1 MKLSLEKK
9 RKEYRIIYELLYEN
23 SRTEILDVAEA
34 IGRSR
39 NTASFRL
46 HEAFD
51 QGYVSDTHIR
61 KRSFKNFR
69 EYMYV
74 VNCED
79 ALETYL
85 ELIEDENVV
94 YHATMNG
101 FANLWVISKEKMII
115 EGNILAGGPLSD
127 YHVSYAPDHSWETAV
142 EIMNKE
148 VKNFKPANYEPKG
161 IIKTHFDET
170 VKWGET
176 DETLYR
182 YFKDNLRK
190 PIKRVMKEKNISGW
204 KTYEWFSR
212 LPECCSIITKYY
224 PETRELYD
232 PYIFVFETDYEDFII
247 DLFSELPTSSLFF
260 KVSDKLILDAYVDRK
275 FMRGR
280 NLPVSDIS
288 KLHIL
293 LLTRELLKRK
303 IIKSKAHAI
312 VTYHWRKDSQEG

>member
-34 IGRSR
+34 IKRSR

-51 QGYVSDTHIR
+51 QGYVSDSHIR

-69 EYMYV
+69 EYMYFA
-74 VNCED
+74 NCED
-79 ALETYL
+79 ALESYL
-85 ELIEDENVV
+85 QFTEDENVV
-94 YHATMNG
+94 YHAVMDG

-127 YHVSYAPDHSWETAV
+127 YHVSYAPDHSWDIAV

-148 VKNFKPANYEPKG
+148 VKSFRPEDYEPKG

-176 DETLYR
+176 DEILYR

-190 PIKRVMKEKNISGW
+190 PIKRLMKEKNISGW

-224 PETRELYD
+224 PETRAAYD

-260 KVSDKLILDAYVDRK
+260 KVSNRLVLYAFLVRDLVR
-275 FMRGR
+275 
-280 NLPVSDIS
+280 SS
-288 KLHIL
+288 KLHMSEIEELYIPL
-293 LLTRELLKRK
+293 LIRELSKK
-303 IIKSKAHAI
+303 EIIRSKAHAI
-312 VTYHWRKDSQEG
+312 VNHHWRKDI

>member
-1 MKLSLEKK
+1 MRTTPEDKK
-9 RKEYRIIYELLYEN
+9 NQYRTIYELLYEDW
-23 SRTEILDVAEA
+23 RVKTPA
-34 IGRSR
+34 IAKAIQSWRKI
-39 NTASFRL
+39 ASVRL
-46 HEAFD
+46 REAFD
-51 QGYVSDTHIR
+51 LGYVSDPHVR

-79 ALETYL
+79 ALESYL

-115 EGNILAGGPLSD
+115 EGNILAGGPFSD
-127 YHVSYAPDHSWETAV
+127 YHVSYAPGHSWETAV
-142 EIMNKE
+142 EIMKKRI
-148 VKNFKPANYEPKG
+148 KNFKPANYEPKG

-170 VKWGET
+170 IKW
-176 DETLYR
+176 DEADEILFR

-190 PIKRVMKEKNISGW
+190 PLTPMLRKGQIDRKKIQ
-204 KTYEWFSR
+204 TWFSR

-224 PETRELYD
+224 PETRAAYD

-312 VTYHWRKDSQEG
+312 VTYHWRKDI

>member
-51 QGYVSDTHIR
+51 QGYVSDPHVR

-69 EYMYV
+69 EYMYF

-79 ALETYL
+79 ALESYL
-85 ELIEDENVV
+85 QFTEDENVV

-115 EGNILAGGPLSD
+115 EGNLIAGGPLSD
-127 YHVSYAPDHSWETAV
+127 YHVSYAPDHSWDTAV

-148 VKNFKPANYEPKG
+148 VKNFRPEDYEPKG

-204 KTYEWFSR
+204 KTYEWFDR

-232 PYIFVFETDYEDFII
+232 PYIFVFETDYEDFVI
-247 DLFSELPTSSLFF
+247 DLFSELPTSCIFF
-260 KVSDKLILDAYVDRK
+260 KISNRLVLHVFLIKKFLRSSELSVPDIRKLYI
-275 FMRGR
+275 
-280 NLPVSDIS
+280 P
-288 KLHIL
+288 L
-293 LLTRELLKRK
+293 LIRELSKK
-303 IIKSKAHAI
+303 EIIRSKAHAL
-312 VTYHWRKDSQEG
+312 VNYHWRKDI

>member
-1 MKLSLEKK
+1 
-9 RKEYRIIYELLYEN
+9 
-23 SRTEILDVAEA
+23 
-34 IGRSR
+34 
-39 NTASFRL
+39 
-46 HEAFD
+46 
-51 QGYVSDTHIR
+51 
-61 KRSFKNFR
+61 
-69 EYMYV
+69 MYF

-79 ALETYL
+79 ALESYL
-85 ELIEDENVV
+85 QFTEDENVV
-94 YHATMNG
+94 YHAVMDG

-148 VKNFKPANYEPKG
+148 VKNFRPEDYEPRG
-161 IIKTHFDET
+161 IIKTHFNET

-190 PIKRVMKEKNISGW
+190 PIKRLMKEKNISGW

-224 PETRELYD
+224 PETRAAYD

-260 KVSDKLILDAYVDRK
+260 KVSNKLVLYVFLVRDLVR
-275 FMRGR
+275 
-280 NLPVSDIS
+280 SS
-288 KLHIL
+288 KLHMSEIEELYIPL
-293 LLTRELLKRK
+293 LIRELSKK
-303 IIKSKAHAI
+303 EIIRSKARAI
-312 VTYHWRKDSQEG
+312 VNYHWRKDI

>member
-1 MKLSLEKK
+1 MRTTPEDKK
-9 RKEYRIIYELLYEN
+9 NQYRTIYELLYEDW
-23 SRTEILDVAEA
+23 RVKTPA
-34 IGRSR
+34 IAKAIQSWRKI
-39 NTASFRL
+39 ASVRL
-46 HEAFD
+46 REAFD
-51 QGYVSDTHIR
+51 LGYISDPHVR

-69 EYMYV
+69 EYMYF

-115 EGNILAGGPLSD
+115 EGNLLAGGPLSD

-142 EIMNKE
+142 EIMNKG
-148 VKNFKPANYEPKG
+148 VKNFKPTNYEPKG

-170 VKWGET
+170 IKWDKE
-176 DETLYR
+176 DEILYR
-182 YFKDNLRK
+182 YFKDDLRRPST
-190 PIKRVMKEKNISGW
+190 PIFKEYSIKGEKIS
-204 KTYEWFSR
+204 EWFDR

-224 PETRELYD
+224 PETRTVYD

-260 KVSDKLILDAYVDRK
+260 KVSNRLVLYVFLIKKFLRNSELSVPDIRKLYI
-275 FMRGR
+275 
-280 NLPVSDIS
+280 P
-288 KLHIL
+288 L
-293 LLTRELLKRK
+293 LIRELSKK
-303 IIKSKAHAI
+303 EIIRSKAHAI
-312 VTYHWRKDSQEG
+312 VNYHWRKDI